1 MAAPAYDAPAA
12 ARRRHDGIPVW
23 LARRRKP
30 DVFISLLAKRLMSQ
44 RPAPLT
50 GIRVLD
56 LTRVLAGPWCTQNLA
71 DLGAEVIKIE
81 RPGAGDDTRAW
92 GPPYLKDEAGNDTT
106 EAAYYRSANRNKL
119 SVALDIASPRGA
131 ELVRELAL
139 QSDIL
144 VENFKVGGLSKYGLD
159 YESLKELNP
168 RLIYCSIT
176 GFGQT
181 GPYASRPGYDFMI
194 QGMGGLMSITGERDD
209 LPGGGPQKAG
219 VAVTDLMTGMYSTV
233 GILAALHERSR
244 SGLGQHIDMALL
256 DCQVSMLANQNLNY
270 MTSGVAPKRAGNAH
284 QNLVPY
290 QVFAASD
297 GHLIVAVGNDSQFRN
312 YCGAIGL
319 PELSADPRFAT
330 NPQRVKNRA
339 ELVPLLAER
348 MATGARDH
356 WLAALEGVGV
366 PAGPINTL
374 DQVYEDPQVLA
385 RGMKREMPHPTAGTV
400 PIASSPLKFS
410 DSPVEYRRPPPMLG
424 EHTEQVLS
432 EKLGLSA
439 EEILALAQSRA

>member
-1 MAAPAYDAPAA
+1 
-12 ARRRHDGIPVW
+12 
-23 LARRRKP
+23 
-30 DVFISLLAKRLMSQ
+30 MSQ

-92 GPPYLKDEAGNDTT
+92 GPPYLKDASGADTT
-106 EAAYYRSANRNKL
+106 EAAYYLSANRNKY

-131 ELVRELAL
+131 ELVRELAR

-144 VENFKVGGLSKYGLD
+144 VENFKVGGLRKYGLD
-159 YESLKELNP
+159 YDTLKADNP
-168 RLIYCSIT
+168 GLIYCSIT

-219 VAVTDLMTGMYSTV
+219 VAVADLMTGMYSTV
-233 GILAALHERSR
+233 GILAALHERGR

-256 DCQVSMLANQNLNY
+256 DCQVAMMANQNLNY
-270 MTSGVAPKRAGNAH
+270 MTSGQAPRRAGNAH

-312 YCGAIGL
+312 YCRVIGL
-319 PELSADPRFAT
+319 PELSSDPRFAT
-330 NPQRVKNRA
+330 NPQRVQNRDV
-339 ELVPLLAER
+339 LVPLLAER
-348 MATGARDH
+348 MATGERDH
-356 WLAALEGVGV
+356 WLAELESAGV

-374 DQVYEDPQVLA
+374 DQVYQDPQVQA
-385 RGMKREMPHPTAGTV
+385 REMRRELPHPTAGTV
-400 PIASSPLKFS
+400 PIAASPLKLS
-410 DSPVEYRRPPPMLG
+410 GSPVQYRRPAPLLG
-424 EHTEQVLS
+424 EHTRQVLA
-432 EKLGLSA
+432 ERLGLSD
-439 EEILALAQSRA
+439 EEIQALAQPRA

>member
-1 MAAPAYDAPAA
+1 
-12 ARRRHDGIPVW
+12 
-23 LARRRKP
+23 
-30 DVFISLLAKRLMSQ
+30 MSQ

-81 RPGAGDDTRAW
+81 RPGSGDDTRAW
-92 GPPYLKDEAGNDTT
+92 GPPYLKDAAGNDTS
-106 EAAYYRSANRNKL
+106 EAAYYLSANRNKL

-131 ELVRELAL
+131 ELVRALAE

-144 VENFKVGGLSKYGLD
+144 VENFKVGGLAKYGLD
-159 YESLKELNP
+159 YESLRQVNP

-219 VAVTDLMTGMYSTV
+219 VAVADLMTGMYSTV
-233 GILAALHERSR
+233 GILAALHERGR

-256 DCQVSMLANQNLNY
+256 DCQVAMMANQNLNY
-270 MTSGVAPKRAGNAH
+270 MTSGKAPRRAGNAH

-319 PELSADPRFAT
+319 PELAADPRFST
-330 NPQRVKNRA
+330 NPQRVKNRE

-348 MATGARDH
+348 MATGERDH
-356 WLAALEGVGV
+356 WLAALEAVGV

-385 RGMKREMPHPTAGTV
+385 RGMKRELPHPAAGVV
-400 PIASSPLKFS
+400 PMAASPLKFS
-410 DSPVEYRRPPPMLG
+410 DSPVEYRRAPPMLG
-424 EHTEQVLS
+424 EHT
-432 EKLGLSA
+432 A
-439 EEILALAQSRA
+439 

>member
-1 MAAPAYDAPAA
+1 
-12 ARRRHDGIPVW
+12 
-23 LARRRKP
+23 
-30 DVFISLLAKRLMSQ
+30 MSQ

-50 GIRVLD
+50 GVRVLD

-92 GPPYLKDEAGNDTT
+92 GPPYLKDAAGDDTS
-106 EAAYYRSANRNKL
+106 EAAYYLSANRNKF

-159 YESLKELNP
+159 YASLKEINP

-219 VAVTDLMTGMYSTV
+219 VAVADLMTGMYSTV
-233 GILAALHERSR
+233 GILAALHERSV

-256 DCQVSMLANQNLNY
+256 DCQVAMMANQNLNF
-270 MTSGVAPKRAGNAH
+270 MTSGNAPRRAGNAH

-319 PELSADPRFAT
+319 PELSADPRFST
-330 NPQRVKNRA
+330 NPQRVKNRE
-339 ELVPLLAER
+339 ELVPLLVER
-348 MATGARDH
+348 MATGARDY

-385 RGMKREMPHPTAGTV
+385 RGMKRELPHPAAGTV
-400 PIASSPLKFS
+400 PMAASPLKFS
-410 DSPVEYRRPPPMLG
+410 GSPVQYRRPPPMLG
-424 EHTEQVLS
+424 EHTAQVLA

-439 EEILALAQSRA
+439 EEIQALAQSQA